1 MCIQVKILAL
11 LLVVTIQGCDY
22 FEAYIE
28 VQCSPIEGG
37 VSCIAERKKGLRQI
51 QACWSVV
58 FVCANGIKAQH
69 EVCSIIPPSLGDRV
83 SKNIAWQEIANYER
97 CEKISAM
104 SVENL
109 LIK

>member
-1 MCIQVKILAL
+1 MHIQAKILAL
-11 LLVVTIQGCDY
+11 FLVITLHGCDY

-58 FVCANGIKAQH
+58 LVCSNGIKAQH
-69 EVCSIIPPSLGDRV
+69 EVCSIIPPRPGDKV

-104 SVENL
+104 SVEDL